1 MNQKEKE
8 LSKYSD
14 FEKVK
19 KIAKKMGLN
28 PVGISTRKDKKYMI
42 MDKYG
47 DVKHFGLMG
56 YQDFTK
62 HNDESRRNDF
72 LRRNHNWEHADKY
85 SPAWLS
91 YHLLW

>member
-1 MNQKEKE
+1 MENKKQE
-8 LSKYSD
+8 LKKYSD

-19 KIAKKMGLN
+19 ENAKKLGLN
-28 PVGISTRKDKKYMI
+28 PVGISTRRDKKYMI
-42 MDKYG
+42 MDNYG
-47 DVKHFGLMG
+47 DVKHFGQML

-62 HNDESRRNDF
+62 HGSESRRQDF
-72 LRRNHNWEHADKY
+72 LSRNHHWKYADKY